1 MENHIKR
8 PLETSKGPAVLRTW
22 VWDADVHSTL
32 FIVGSRVELRV
43 ERDGIVIRRGQ
54 FNTVRRALEA
64 AQEWRVEYDL
74 QRTQCGDTSAVAIP
88 CPECRDE
95 IPVDARARDGHRLYC
110 QACGHVWKLDRA
122 Y

>member
-32 FIVGSRVELRV
+32 FIVGSQVELRV

-64 AQEWRVEYDL
+64 AQEWRVEYAL
-74 QRTQCGDTSAVAIP
+74 QRAQCGDTSGVAIR

-95 IPVDARARDGHRLYC
+95 IPADARARDGHRVY
-110 QACGHVWKLDRA
+110 
-122 Y
+122 